1 MRLKVLVVSVLCPN
15 LLFCQTD
22 SNLVLK
28 ALTEAEAF
36 KQSASVPNNAQ
47 YTFLLGLQIGTLLD
61 GLNKARSAGD
71 VDKIRNVE
79 AESEIEQSAAQIDPL
94 IQAPGARG
102 TDQWSALC
110 LDVANLMASYGG
122 RTRFYCPSAEA
133 VFHNKI
139 GCNELANN
147 PRDPQWP
154 SNTFWLKAIEFDDIN
169 VTQALP
175 VCETAAGMAPIQP
188 HYLYLYGRVL
198 DAAKRYGEA
207 YRQYSRA
214 AENGYVA
221 AMTRIGEMYMDAT
234 GVPKSVSDGLNWIR
248 RGAEAG
254 DTSAMI
260 DLGIAYQ
267 KGTGVPKSGADAVAW
282 YTKAVHRWPNDFLAM
297 NKLGQIYR
305 DGEVVPRDYHL
316 ASEWFRNAALH
327 GDPWGQINLGIQY
340 QNGWGVEKDTDMAR
354 SLYSQAAKSNNIL
367 AAKTATELGSH
378 IQPSQVITGV
388 AVAAG
393 IIALIAILSSSNSS
407 HDQPPSDSPKK
418 SNAYDDILEK
428 QREDDARRARER
440 ANCAGGAFGA
450 SDSVAAYTSCLG
462 GIR

>member
-36 KQSASVPNNAQ
+36 KQSASVPKN
-47 YTFLLGLQIGTLLD
+47 TPDGFLLGVAIDQVLD
-61 GLNKARSAGD
+61 ALTKARSAGD
-71 VDKIRNVE
+71 VNKISDYENMFTIVE
-79 AESEIEQSAAQIDPL
+79 DAYNIGSYMQIS
-94 IQAPGARG
+94 GARG
-102 TDQWSALC
+102 TDQWSGLC
-110 LDVANLMASYGG
+110 LDVANLMAFNGYN
-122 RTRFYCPSAEA
+122 RRFYCPSAES
-133 VFHNKI
+133 VFHNKFS
-139 GCNELANN
+139 CNELAN
-147 PRDPQWP
+147 DPMDAQWP
-154 SNTFWLKAIEFDDIN
+154 DGGNGIEFDEIN
-169 VTQALP
+169 ITQALP
-175 VCETAAGMAPIQP
+175 ACEAAAGMAPIQP
-188 HYLYLYGRVL
+188 HYVYLYGRVL

-214 AENGYVA
+214 AENGYAA
-221 AMTRIGEMYMDAT
+221 AMTDIGEMYMDAK
-234 GVPKSVSDGLNWIR
+234 GVPKSVSDGLSWTR

-254 DTSAMI
+254 NPAAMI
-260 DLGIAYQ
+260 NLGTAYQ
-267 KGTGVPKSGADAVAW
+267 EGIGVPKSGANAVAW
-282 YTKAVHRWPNDFLAM
+282 YSKVVDRWPSNVLAL
-297 NKLGQIYR
+297 NKLGQVYR
-305 DGEVVPRDYHL
+305 DGEVVPRDYNL
-316 ASEWFRNAALH
+316 AFEWFRKSALY

-340 QNGWGVEKDTDMAR
+340 QNGWGVEKNTDMAR
-354 SLYSQAAKSNNIL
+354 SLYSRAAKSKDL
-367 AAKTATELGSH
+367 VAAKTATELGSH

-440 ANCAGGAFGA
+440 ASCAAGAFGA